1 MRNDVQISVIIPVY
15 NAADSIRNTVD
26 GLMMQDFPSFEVVLV
41 DDGSTDGSSM
51 VCDDLVS
58 VYEGV
63 RVIHKPNGGVSSA
76 RNAGLDAASGEYV
89 MFLDA
94 DDVLKPETLK
104 KMAALDADM
113 VMGGFEKVVDSEVV
127 EVNRPCFLK
136 KYEGADDLCRFL
148 DDNIGEKDCFLLN
161 SSCFKLYRRELIEA
175 YSHRFDESLRYGEDK
190 IFVFGFLRYI
200 SSASTLPESVYE
212 YHIRKESLS
221 SDVTSD
227 SHLSQIFLLLE
238 SYVPLLEELGRQYP
252 SSVRLA
258 GLYHIDVVS
267 RYVCRILTCF
277 ARRKSSLM
285 NHESMAG
292 LYAYMKKDD
301 RLNLLSVRAGQVPN
315 ILLFKIGSIRLALN
329 IYRLTS
335 SIFR

>member
-1 MRNDVQISVIIPVY
+1 MRNNVRISVIIPVY

-26 GLMMQDFPSFEVVLV
+26 ELMRQDFPSFEVVLV
-41 DDGSTDGSSM
+41 DDGSTDGSSL
-51 VCDDLVS
+51 VCDDLAS

-76 RNAGLDAASGEYV
+76 RNVGLDAASGEYV

-94 DDVLKPETLK
+94 DDVLKPDTLK

-113 VMGGFEKVVDSEVV
+113 VMGGFEKVVDSEVI
-127 EVNRPCFLK
+127 EVNMPFLLK
-136 KYEGADDLCRFL
+136 KYEGADEICRFL
-148 DDNIGEKDCFLLN
+148 DDNIGEKDSFLLN

-175 YSHRFDESLRYGEDK
+175 NSHRFDESLRYGEDK

-200 SSASTLPESVYE
+200 VSAATLPESVYE
-212 YHIRKESLS
+212 YHIHKESLS

-238 SYVPLLEELGRQYP
+238 SYVPLLDDLKVRYP

-258 GLYHIDVVS
+258 GLYHVDVVS

-277 ARRKSSLM
+277 ARRRSPLM
-285 NHESMAG
+285 TPESMSR
-292 LYAYMKKDD
+292 LYAYMKDDD
-301 RLNLLSVRAGQVPN
+301 RMDLFSVRAGQVPN
-315 ILLFKIGSIRLALN
+315 ILLFRIGSIRLAMN
-329 IYRLTS
+329 FYRLTS